1 MKCGLYNV
9 VATLIIGTLTLAS
22 CYSVMPINSA
32 KTSKDSKST
41 SKTVIAYY
49 DPTIGTDAIETF
61 IKKNNIE
68 VLYRYS
74 NIKGYALKLQNDKQR
89 KDWRKHRSFVRH
101 ESVASQDDIKF
112 EQKRISIIDSKDS

>member
-1 MKCGLYNV
+1 M
-9 VATLIIGTLTLAS
+9 ATLIIGTLTLVS
-22 CYSVMPINSA
+22 CYSVMPINNA
-32 KTSKDSKST
+32 KASKESKST

-49 DPTIGTDAIETF
+49 DPAIGTDAIETF

-89 KDWRKHRSFVRH
+89 KDWQKHRSFVRH